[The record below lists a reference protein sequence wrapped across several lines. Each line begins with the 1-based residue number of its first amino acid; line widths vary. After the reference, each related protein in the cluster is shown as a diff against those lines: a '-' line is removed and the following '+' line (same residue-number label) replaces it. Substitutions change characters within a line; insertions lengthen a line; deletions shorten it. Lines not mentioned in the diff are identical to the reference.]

1 MKDLFLKFLSQ
12 TLNRDVEDLSGV
24 LYKAGSDGTLTDE
37 LNENAIE
44 ELLRID
50 AERVKTLK
58 TSSEPG
64 RTFDDG
70 HKAGV
75 SEALSKLEKTLRRTY
90 GATDIDAKD
99 AADLVAKIVSKT
111 AAAESDEQKVKSSPA
126 YLALEREMQDALEA
140 KESEFAAKLSD
151 IENAQ
156 ARAAMLAKYRSDG
169 EALLH
174 ALNPVLPQNPAAA
187 KRQVDTFLSMIDG
200 YEIKNVNGVDVVMK
214 DGKRVENSH
223 GHPILFA
230 DLIKESAKDFFDFK
244 KQDEAGNAG
253 NGGSGSQSGGSFI
266 APKNASEARERF
278 YAASTADERQAL
290 QAYMIE
296 GGK

>member
-24 LYKAGSDGTLTDE
+24 LYKAGSDGTLTE
-37 LNENAIE
+37 EINENAIE

-58 TSSEPG
+58 ASSEPG

-126 YLALEREMQDALEA
+126 YLALERQMQDALEA

-156 ARAAMLAKYRSDG
+156 SRAAMLAKYRSEG

-187 KRQVDTFLSMIDG
+187 KRQVDTFLSMIDE

-244 KQDEAGNAG
+244 KQDDAGNAG
-253 NGGSGSQSGGSFI
+253 NGGSGSQSGGSFV
-266 APKNASEARERF
+266 APINAAEARERF
-278 YAASTADERQAL
+278 YAASTAEERQAL